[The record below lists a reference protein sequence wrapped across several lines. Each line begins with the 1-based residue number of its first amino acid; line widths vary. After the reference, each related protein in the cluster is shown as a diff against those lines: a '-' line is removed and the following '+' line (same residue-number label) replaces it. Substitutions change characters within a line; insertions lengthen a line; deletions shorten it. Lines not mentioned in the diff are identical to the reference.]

1 MDLNIQR
8 NAHFPHQSE
17 LTEGNE
23 LPDGKA
29 IGQSKSRASP
39 VNSEQMDQSEESAN
53 DLSKVSNNL
62 SKSPSPSIR
71 TKDKICLAI
80 DRTTIT
86 SEHES
91 TDTTAPESPNK
102 VHTCNSD
109 IHEKYKEVSS
119 CESTRPQSS
128 SPSLSLLISDQSRT
142 TIRNINQSE
151 DSSLLI
157 GPVDSGINHD
167 EHNGNGSEG
176 SYQRDERSKSV
187 SEEEDSKES
196 PKLTKTQ
203 VLAFFSLAISIF
215 LDQVS
220 FSVLAPFF
228 PREAKD
234 KGVSGLQ
241 IGFIFGA
248 FALVNVIFSPIF
260 GKFLPKLGAKFT
272 FVSGVWI
279 VAGCN
284 ILFGFCDEIS
294 STLTFIIFCYVV
306 RCTAALG
313 TAAAVTASFTI
324 AAQTFPGHV
333 AQTIGLMETFGG
345 LGYMIGPVIGGFL
358 YEVGGN
364 DYKIPFI
371 VLGCADLVCVVL
383 SLALLPPIVSEDM
396 KTGSISDFLRIPS
409 VWPVGLSIFVGSAS
423 FGFLDPTLSLHVEQF
438 TQSAMVVGLLFLL
451 SGGCYALSSPFW
463 GWMAEK
469 LNISRLM
476 VIIGTIMSG
485 GAFLLMGPSPLLNLP
500 NELWIICLS
509 LALCGIFLSASVICS
524 FNDYLTS
531 AMKNG
536 FPDDMSTQAVVSGI
550 FSSLL
555 ALGNFVGPSI
565 GGVVVHLYSFNWS
578 ATVIGGIQIGVAI
591 IVALFTLGEFCFQ
604 QRRPTPLTTQ
614 IMPSVNQ
621 DDLVKD
627 SMEPLLKGHV

>member
-8 NAHFPHQSE
+8 NAPFPDQSE

-29 IGQSKSRASP
+29 IGQSKSRDSP
-39 VNSEQMDQSEESAN
+39 VKSGQMDRSEESAK

-62 SKSPSPSIR
+62 SKSPSRSIC
-71 TKDKICLAI
+71 TKDKVCLAI
-80 DRTTIT
+80 DGTTIN

-109 IHEKYKEVSS
+109 SHEQYEEVSS
-119 CESTRPQSS
+119 GDLTRPQSS

-142 TIRNINQSE
+142 TIRDVNQSE

-157 GPVDSGINHD
+157 GHVDSRINQD
-167 EHNGNGSEG
+167 EHNGDGSEG

-196 PKLTKTQ
+196 SKLTKTQ

-260 GKFLPKLGAKFT
+260 GKF
-272 FVSGVWI
+272 
-279 VAGCN
+279 
-284 ILFGFCDEIS
+284 
-294 STLTFIIFCYVV
+294 
-306 RCTAALG
+306 
-313 TAAAVTASFTI
+313 
-324 AAQTFPGHV
+324 
-333 AQTIGLMETFGG
+333 GLMETFGG
-345 LGYMIGPVIGGFL
+345 LGYMVGPVIGGFL

-383 SLALLPPIVSEDM
+383 GLALLPPIVSEDM

-476 VIIGTIMSG
+476 IIIGTIMSG

-565 GGVVVHLYSFNWS
+565 GGLVVHLYSFDWS
-578 ATVIGGIQIGVAI
+578 ATVIGGIQVGVAI

-604 QRRPTPLTTQ
+604 QRRPTPLTTRV
-614 IMPSVNQ
+614 MPSVNQ
-621 DDLVKD
+621 DDLVQD